1 MGSWHIDCGESPHT
15 MNSTPLML
23 VDVCEGFVESRFEP
37 SPLLRDADKKG
48 QCSLVNEYYLFT
60 ESLPAGLD
68 TNV

>member
-1 MGSWHIDCGESPHT
+1 
-15 MNSTPLML
+15 ML